1 MISPL
6 IRPVNI
12 FACTQG
18 GTIFSSSGS
27 GSGGGTIYTFTNLGG
42 GAQVLAQVIGTNVQF
57 RTLINGNNVTI
68 VQEANDI
75 TFSVEDLLFDST
87 AAIKRQV
94 IGLQGVVLGKTTIKQ
109 TLQTLLYPTLPP
121 TLALAITGLPGNLT
135 FEYGDNNTITANWT
149 VTRTDEPIVA
159 ITVGGISQTVTGN
172 TQSGSQVL
180 TKNGL
185 ADLIVSL
192 VATTA
197 TQSVNTSLTALV
209 SKRVRYGGTL
219 KDGVIVPILDADINA
234 ASSSFFSANRTTGG
248 VPRIQ
253 SLIASQYLFIE
264 FPTAFGAPVFRING
278 IINNA
283 FTKVRVAS
291 TYVNPFGYS
300 DTVDVWVSNQIST
313 GPSGPTTMLEIF

>member
-1 MISPL
+1 MISSL

-18 GTIFSSSGS
+18 GTIFSSSGTS
-27 GSGGGTIYTFTNLGG
+27 GGSGIVYTFTNLGG
-42 GAQVLAQVIGTNVQF
+42 GAQVYAQQIGTNIQF
-57 RTLINGNNVTI
+57 RTLLSGNNVTI

-87 AAIKRQV
+87 AGIKRQV

-109 TLQTLLYPTLPP
+109 TLQALLYPIVPP
-121 TLALAITGLPGNLT
+121 TLALAITGLPTNLT

-180 TKNGL
+180 TKTGL
-185 ADLIVSL
+185 ANLIVSL

-209 SKRVRYGGTL
+209 SKRIRYGGTV
-219 KDGVIVPILDADINA
+219 KDGLIVPILDADINA
-234 ASSSFFSANRTTGG
+234 APNSFFSANRTTAGI
-248 VPRIQ
+248 PRFPV
-253 SLIASQYLFIE
+253 IAGANYLYIE
-264 FPTAFGAPVFRING
+264 FPTAFSTPIYLING
-278 IINNA
+278 VVNNA
-283 FTKVRVAS
+283 FTKVRSAS
-291 TYVNPFGYS
+291 AYVNPFGFS
-300 DTVDVWVSNQIST
+300 DTVDVWVSNQISP
-313 GPSGPTTMLEIF
+313 GVIMLEIF